1 MANDDEDF
9 DSYEQSERARKWF
22 QENGGSLLIAVL
34 AALALIWG
42 YKGFQNNKIHAAEQA
57 GLNYQA
63 VAQAIESKNDAQ
75 ISRLGTEIRKSY
87 GATTYAAL
95 AGLAE
100 AKYLAENG
108 KIEAA
113 QAALRVAKD
122 AGSNAQVKVIAT
134 LRLARLL
141 NGQGQAQQALDTLK
155 TVVDEGFK
163 AQTQEQRGDAFA
175 QLGKVADAK
184 AAYASALTA
193 TDLAAPGRST
203 LQQKLDNLSG

>member
-34 AALALIWG
+34 AAMALIWG
-42 YKGFQNNKIHAAEQA
+42 YKGYQNNKIHAAEQA
-57 GLNYQA
+57 GLNFQA
-63 VAQAIESKNDAQ
+63 LAQAIEAKNDAQ
-75 ISRLGTEIRKSY
+75 ISQLSTEMRKSY

-100 AKYLAENG
+100 AKYLNENG

-113 QAALRVAKD
+113 ESALRLAKD
-122 AGSNAQVKVIAT
+122 AGSNPQVRVIAT

-141 NGQGQAQQALDTLK
+141 NGQGKAQQALDTLK

-163 AQTQEQRGDAFA
+163 AQAQEQRGDAFA

-193 TDLAAPGRST
+193 TDLATPGRST
-203 LQQKLDNLSG
+203 LQQKLDNLSS

>member
-22 QENGGSLLIAVL
+22 QNNGGSLLVAVL
-34 AALALIWG
+34 AAMALIWG
-42 YKGFQNNKIHAAEQA
+42 YKSFQNNKLHTTEQA
-57 GLNYQA
+57 GLNFQA
-63 VAQAIESKNDAQ
+63 VALAIESKNDAQ
-75 ISRLGTEIRKSY
+75 VSQLSAEIRKSY

-100 AKYLAENG
+100 AKYLTESG
-108 KIEAA
+108 KIAA
-113 QAALRVAKD
+113 AETALRLAKD
-122 AGSNAQVKVIAT
+122 AGSSVQIRTLAT

-141 NGQGQAQQALDTLK
+141 NGRGKAQEALDALK
-155 TVVDEGFK
+155 GIEDEGFK
-163 AQTQEQRGDAFA
+163 AQTQEHRGDALA
-175 QLGKVADAK
+175 QLGKLTDAK

-203 LQQKLDNLSG
+203 LQQKLDNLSV

>member
-1 MANDDEDF
+1 MANDDEEF

-22 QENGGSLLIAVL
+22 QTNGGSLVIAVL
-34 AALALIWG
+34 AAMALIWG
-42 YKGFQNNKIHAAEQA
+42 YKGFQNNKVLSAEQA
-57 GLNYQA
+57 GLNFQA
-63 VAQAIESKNDAQ
+63 VAAAIESKNDAQ
-75 ISRLGTEIRKSY
+75 ISQLSTEIRKSY

-108 KIEAA
+108 KAPAA
-113 QAALRVAKD
+113 ETALRLAQN
-122 AGSNAQVKVIAT
+122 AGTSPQIQVLAT

-141 NGQGQAQQALDTLK
+141 NGQGKAQEALDLLK
-155 TVVDEGFK
+155 NVKDEGFK
-163 AQTQEQRGDAFA
+163 AQTQEQLGDAYA
-175 QLGKVADAK
+175 QLGKAVDAK

-193 TDLAAPGRST
+193 TDLASPGRST

>member
-1 MANDDEDF
+1 MANDDEEF

-22 QENGGSLLIAVL
+22 QNNGGSLLIAVL
-34 AALALIWG
+34 AAMALIWG
-42 YKGFQNNKIHAAEQA
+42 YKGFQNNKVHAAEQA
-57 GLNYQA
+57 GLNFQA
-63 VAQAIESKNDAQ
+63 LALAIESKNNAQ
-75 ISRLGTEIRKSY
+75 ISQLSTEIRKSY

-100 AKYLAENG
+100 AKYLTEAG

-113 QAALRVAKD
+113 ETALRLAKE
-122 AGSNAQVKVIAT
+122 AGTNSQVRMLAT

-141 NGQGQAQQALDTLK
+141 SGQGKAQEALNTLK
-155 TVVDEGFK
+155 AVEDEGFK
-163 AQTQEQRGDAFA
+163 AQVQEQRGDALA
-175 QLGKVADAK
+175 QLGKAADAK

-193 TDLAAPGRST
+193 TDLASPGRST

>member
-1 MANDDEDF
+1 MANDDEEF

-22 QENGGSLLIAVL
+22 QNNGGSLLIAVL
-34 AALALIWG
+34 AAMALIWG
-42 YKGFQNNKIHAAEQA
+42 YKGFQNNKIRATEQA
-57 GLNYQA
+57 GLNFQA
-63 VAQAIESKNDAQ
+63 VALAIESKNDAQ
-75 ISRLGTEIRKSY
+75 VSQLSAEIRKSY

-100 AKYLAENG
+100 AKYLTENG
-108 KIEAA
+108 KVEAA
-113 QAALRVAKD
+113 ETALRLAKE
-122 AGSNAQVKVIAT
+122 AGTSSQVRTLAT

-141 NGQGQAQQALDTLK
+141 NGRGKAQEALDALK
-155 TVVDEGFK
+155 SIEDEGFK

-175 QLGKVADAK
+175 QLGKLADAK

-193 TDLAAPGRST
+193 TDLAVPGRST

>member
-1 MANDDEDF
+1 MANDDEEF

-22 QENGGSLLIAVL
+22 QSNGGSLLIAVL

-42 YKGFQNNKIHAAEQA
+42 YKGFQSNKVRAAEQA
-57 GLNYQA
+57 GLNFQA
-63 VAQAIESKNDAQ
+63 VALAIESKNDAQ
-75 ISRLGTEIRKSY
+75 ISQLSTEIRKSY

-108 KIEAA
+108 KT
-113 QAALRVAKD
+113 QAAETALRLAQN
-122 AGSNAQVKVIAT
+122 AGTSPQLRTLAT
-134 LRLARLL
+134 LRLARLV
-141 NGQGQAQQALDTLK
+141 NGQGKAQEALDLLK
-155 TVVDEGFK
+155 SLQDEGFK

-175 QLGKVADAK
+175 QLGKAADAK

-193 TDLAAPGRST
+193 TDLASPGRST
-203 LQQKLDNLSG
+203 LQQKLDNLGG

>member
-1 MANDDEDF
+1 MANDDEEF

-22 QENGGSLLIAVL
+22 QDNGGSLLIAVL

-42 YKGFQNNKIHAAEQA
+42 YKGFQNNKVHAAEQA
-57 GLNYQA
+57 GLNFQA
-63 VAQAIESKNDAQ
+63 VALAVEGKNDAQ
-75 ISRLGTEIRKSY
+75 ISQLSTEIRKSY

-95 AGLAE
+95 AGLVE
-100 AKYLAENG
+100 AKYLTENG

-113 QAALRVAKD
+113 ETALRLAKD
-122 AGSNAQVKVIAT
+122 TGTSEQVRVLAT
-134 LRLARLL
+134 LRLARVL
-141 NGQGQAQQALDTLK
+141 NGQGKAQQALDTLK
-155 TVVDEGFK
+155 TVEDEGFK
-163 AQTQEQRGDAFA
+163 AQAQEQRGDALA
-175 QLGKVADAK
+175 QLGKVPDAK

>member
-22 QENGGSLLIAVL
+22 QNNGGSLLVAVL
-34 AALALIWG
+34 AAMALIWG
-42 YKGFQNNKIHAAEQA
+42 YKSFQNNKLHATEQA
-57 GLNYQA
+57 GLNFQA
-63 VAQAIESKNDAQ
+63 VALAIESKNDAQ
-75 ISRLGTEIRKSY
+75 VSQLSAEIRKSY

-100 AKYLAENG
+100 AKYLTENS

-113 QAALRVAKD
+113 QTALRLAKD
-122 AGSNAQVKVIAT
+122 AGSSAQVRTLAT

-141 NGQGQAQQALDTLK
+141 NGQGKAQEALDALK
-155 TVVDEGFK
+155 GIEDEGFK
-163 AQTQEQRGDAFA
+163 AQTQEQKGDALA
-175 QLGKVADAK
+175 QLGKLADAK

-203 LQQKLDNLSG
+203 LQQKLDNLSV